1 MDWNKRF
8 MFRLGK
14 KQSETLIEFKCP
26 VKGYRKKKSGKL
38 FLLLFL
44 LVSDCLVRNDLDQGW
59 RLWIG
64 LFLKSWDRHW
74 YFIALFH
81 PAFVPSWHWRFR
93 GSMESFEKPTH
104 STTWTPQGCCSRP
117 CTALSPSGEHLR
129 CFFHHRCCFCSPFV
143 HPLSCVIFDISSVN
157 EGMSSE
163 EWREKNPENFGF
175 SRF

>member
-26 VKGYRKKKSGKL
+26 VKGYRKKKTGKL

-81 PAFVPSWHWRFR
+81 PAFVPSWHWRVSRFH
-93 GSMESFEKPTH
+93 GKVWETNPLHHLNAAGLWFHTVH
-104 STTWTPQGCCSRP
+104 SPIAKRRTLTVL
-117 CTALSPSGEHLR
+117 LSSSLL
-129 CFFHHRCCFCSPFV
+129 FLFTLCSPTFV
-143 HPLSCVIFDISSVN
+143 CDYRHIAVKQRNAF
-157 EGMSSE
+157 
-163 EWREKNPENFGF
+163 WRMKRKKPENFGF
-175 SRF
+175 SRV